1 MTVRHNV
8 VSREA
13 LARLSTSASFVSSG
27 AVSTNRWRHHT
38 SAARSATSDK
48 RHASVEPSTAAMGM
62 FTVVRTEGMLLV
74 EPSRCCRWPEKGGE
88 KRRSYVHSLKLIE
101 SSSQRSLLRW
111 AGQRKPSTVDT
122 LPPTSVSSKEQRL
135 VPIATTGG
143 RTVPGRSGS
152 G

>member
-1 MTVRHNV
+1 MSQRMGGIGL
-8 VSREA
+8 SGGEQGG
-13 LARLSTSASFVSSG
+13 AR
-27 AVSTNRWRHHT
+27 
-38 SAARSATSDK
+38 
-48 RHASVEPSTAAMGM
+48 
-62 FTVVRTEGMLLV
+62 LV

-101 SSSQRSLLRW
+101 SSSRGASCAGLVRESRALSIPYPLPASAQRSN
-111 AGQRKPSTVDT
+111 D
-122 LPPTSVSSKEQRL
+122 L